1 MPEMRVT
8 FPGGKKV
15 NVEFGGFTVP
25 TDQSPRNGG
34 AGSAPDPFG
43 YFLASLAACAGV
55 YVLGFCQNRSIPLEG
70 ISLTQRVER
79 DNGGERLLKK
89 ISVEIT
95 LPESF
100 PEKYRSAVVKA
111 AEGCA
116 IKRVIDHPPEFNIYT
131 TTGSSG

>member
-15 NVEFGGFTVP
+15 NVKFGGFTVP

-34 AGSAPDPFG
+34 KGSAPDPFS

-79 DNGGERLLKK
+79 ESGGEHLLKK
-89 ISVEIT
+89 ISMEIT
-95 LPESF
+95 LPASF
-100 PEKYRSAVVKA
+100 PEKYRWAVAKSAERCAVKQVLD
-111 AEGCA
+111 
-116 IKRVIDHPPEFNIYT
+116 RPPEFNIFT
-131 TTGSSG
+131 TIMGS